1 MRKINFM
8 YAAGEEKETGAGP
21 DSETLISDEDAETA
35 LNPDEEEDNEEEED

>member
-8 YAAGEEKETGAGP
+8 YGSGNEQESSGSP

-35 LNPDEEEDNEEEED
+35 LNPDDEKYEEETED